1 MAQKKEYT
9 ASEKV
14 RQAQAAVEAHESA
27 KPETFSSAYDGALRQ
42 VMDRILN
49 REDFHYNLA
58 GDALYRQYR
67 NQAVQ
72 NGRLAMEDT
81 LGRAAALTGGYG
93 NSYAQSAGQQAYH
106 RELDTLADRI
116 PELYNLA
123 MGQYQLQSQSL
134 RQKYDLLSGA
144 KQQEY
149 QQYQDGLS
157 AWQKEAEQLWQR
169 YTDARDSDY
178 DAYRDEVADWKW
190 QQEYDE
196 DRRRYDQAWEAEHP
210 QLLVGGV
217 GGSYSGSSG
226 SSSSKKSASKET
238 KKQSSAW
245 KPLGALVSGLLMGKR
260 LKELSSK

>member
-14 RQAQAAVEAHESA
+14 QQAQAAVEAHENT

-49 REDFHYNLA
+49 REDFRYNLA

-81 LGRAAALTGGYG
+81 LGRAATLTGGYG
-93 NSYAQSAGQQAYH
+93 NSYAQSVGQQAYH
-106 RELDTLADRI
+106 RELDALADRI

-149 QQYQDGLS
+149 RQYQDGLS
-157 AWQKEAEQLWQR
+157 AWQKEAEQLWQH
-169 YTDARDSDY
+169 YTDARDTDY
-178 DAYRDEVADWKW
+178 DVYRDEVADWKW

-210 QLLVGGV
+210 QVAAGA
-217 GGSYSGSSG
+217 GSYSGSSK
-226 SSSSKKSASKET
+226 KKST
-238 KKQSSAW
+238 KKKEEKKGTSW

-260 LKELSSK
+260 LSDMSK